1 MTVDCHIHM
10 VLDGQYWRSA
20 IARHSQAPDVAY
32 IRSTLARYQA
42 LGFTYL
48 RDGGDRWNVGKT
60 ARDLSPEYGIC
71 YRTPLSPL
79 YKAGHYGSIVG
90 TPFDDISA
98 YRHQVAAQK
107 AQGADFIKIMI
118 SGLMDFNRFGILT
131 EPPLSRDEI
140 RQMVDIAHDAGLSVM
155 AHANGMS
162 ALWAAQAEVDSV
174 EHGAYLPEEAL
185 WAMKEAGTVWV
196 PTLSTVSHLQG
207 KGRFDE
213 AAVQDILAHFTQT
226 LQRFQALGGHIA
238 TGSDA
243 GAWQVTHGSRETD
256 ILLAAGI
263 TRETIQKANQI
274 IKERF

>member
-1 MTVDCHIHM
+1 MIDCHIHM

-20 IARHSQAPDVAY
+20 IARHENTPDIAC
-32 IRSTLARYQA
+32 IRDTLAHYQS

-60 ARDLSPEYGIC
+60 ARSLAPEYGIC

-90 TPFDDISA
+90 TAFDDFRH
-98 YRHQVAAQK
+98 YRRLVSAQK
-107 AQGADFIKIMI
+107 EQGADFIKIMI
-118 SGLMDFNRFGILT
+118 SGLMDFNRFGALT
-131 EPPLSRDEI
+131 EAPLTREEI
-140 RQMVDIAHDAGLSVM
+140 RTMVDIAHDAGLSVM
-155 AHANGMS
+155 AHANGDS
-162 ALWAAQAEVDSV
+162 ALWAAQAGVDSV
-174 EHGAYLPEEAL
+174 EHGAYLTEEAL
-185 WAMKEAGTVWV
+185 FAMQEAGTVWV
-196 PTLSTVSHLQG
+196 PTLSTVANLQG

-213 AAVQDILAHFTQT
+213 NAVQQILAHFTQT
-226 LQRFQALGGHIA
+226 LQRFQALGGNIA

-243 GAWQVTHGSRETD
+243 GAWQVSHGSRELD

-263 TRETIQKANQI
+263 TRETLETGNQI